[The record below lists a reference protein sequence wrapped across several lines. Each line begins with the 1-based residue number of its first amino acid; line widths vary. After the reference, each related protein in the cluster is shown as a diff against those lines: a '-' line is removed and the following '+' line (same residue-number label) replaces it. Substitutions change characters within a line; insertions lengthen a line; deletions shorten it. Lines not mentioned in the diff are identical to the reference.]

1 LTDRRQP
8 AQMLADIVP
17 AFLAAR
23 RQIML
28 IAIVDFTVAPE
39 NRAAAL
45 AVLLAEAPAVRSMA
59 GNLAFQPYLDP
70 VNAEAVRIF
79 HEWQDQ
85 ASFETYTGSDTFKRS
100 GQVLRPMMTAAPV
113 SRRMSADLL
122 ETVR

>member
-1 LTDRRQP
+1 
-8 AQMLADIVP
+8 
-17 AFLAAR
+17 
-23 RQIML
+23 ML

-45 AVLLAEAPAVRSMA
+45 ATLLAEAPAVRSMA
-59 GNLAFQPYLDP
+59 GNIGFQTYLDP
-70 VNAEAVRIF
+70 VNGEALRIV

-85 ASFETYTGSDTFKRS
+85 ASFEAYTASEAFKRS
-100 GQVLRPMMTAAPV
+100 GQVLRPMMTGAPV

>member
-1 LTDRRQP
+1 
-8 AQMLADIVP
+8 
-17 AFLAAR
+17 
-23 RQIML
+23 ML

-45 AVLLAEAPAVRSMA
+45 ATLLAEASAVRSMP

-79 HEWQDQ
+79 HEWRDQ
-85 ASFETYTGSDTFKRS
+85 ASFEAYTGSEGFKRA
-100 GQVLRPMMTAAPV
+100 GQVLRPMMIAAPV

>member
-1 LTDRRQP
+1 
-8 AQMLADIVP
+8 
-17 AFLAAR
+17 
-23 RQIML
+23 ML

-45 AVLLAEAPAVRSMA
+45 ATLLAEAPAVRSMA

-70 VNAEAVRIF
+70 VNAEAIRIF

-85 ASFETYTGSDTFKRS
+85 ASFAAYAASDTFERS
-100 GQVLRPMMTAAPV
+100 GQALRPMMTGAPL